1 MSRQGQ
7 ARLVVQNRYIRVDP
21 KDFQAGDRG
30 DPLQR
35 FCTQCFV
42 VVCRFF
48 FFREMVLI
56 ELIKGTHFIT
66 SLHV

>member
-1 MSRQGQ
+1 MLRQGQ
-7 ARLVVQNRYIRVDP
+7 ARLLVQNRYIRVDP